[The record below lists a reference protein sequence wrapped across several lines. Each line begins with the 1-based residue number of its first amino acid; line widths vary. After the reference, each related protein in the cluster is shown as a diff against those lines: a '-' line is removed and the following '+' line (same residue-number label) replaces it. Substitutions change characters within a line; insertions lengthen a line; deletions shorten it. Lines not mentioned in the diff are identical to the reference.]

1 MRSKVAQRILDRT
14 PKETKAFVGLYSDIV
29 VRVHQLMEKK
39 NLSQN
44 KLAQKMGK
52 KPSELSKWLSGNHNL
67 TLRSIAKLQAELDE
81 PVIEVPGNPNGPSKV
96 EGTTERVLT
105 PKSITAGF
113 KKVELNH
120 PYRGHLKVA

>member
-1 MRSKVAQRILDRT
+1 MRSKAAQRILDRT
-14 PKETKAFVGLYSDIV
+14 PEETKAFVGLYSDIV

-81 PVIEVPGNPNGPSKV
+81 PVIEVPGSLTRTSKV
-96 EGTTERVLT
+96 E
-105 PKSITAGF
+105 
-113 KKVELNH
+113 KKNENKH
-120 PYRGHLKVA
+120 PGQVSSGAFCGHSN